1 MVVLLYPQGPAV
13 EPAKNFCMEE
23 KTVKNKKMSPLVY
36 VFSGVLA
43 TVALVLII
51 GVGIVVVQVRN
62 VSSNPTIIKIA
73 GMINVSA
80 AQVNGKDISYQDY
93 IGDVQ
98 TLKRFYSSQ
107 GAQFPPVSDQDISDM
122 TISRLVANTLIAEL
136 SKKYNVE
143 VTDADLEA
151 KKQELLA
158 SFEDQAQV
166 DAELQAN
173 YGWNFDTYL
182 QKVIRP
188 LILEQKLQE
197 AFSSSTDSAFA
208 NFEQEEVRA
217 RHILFVTEEGKDEE
231 AVKKDAQS
239 VLERLKKGEEFEK
252 LAAEFGSDGTKDV
265 GGDLGWFP
273 KNAMVKEFADAA
285 FALEK
290 RQLSDLVKSEF
301 GYHIIRVD
309 DKRTGKDFISFM
321 DNQIATADIDIF
333 LDIHN
338 PFDKLPATPS
348 VTQ

>member
-13 EPAKNFCMEE
+13 EPVKNFCMEE
-23 KTVKNKKMSPLVY
+23 EKIAKKKKMSPLVY
-36 VFSGVLA
+36 VLLGVVA
-43 TVALVLII
+43 TVALVLIV
-51 GVGIVVVQVRN
+51 GVGIVVMQVRN
-62 VSSNPTIIKIA
+62 VSKNPTIIKVA
-73 GMINVSA
+73 QSLNVSA
-80 AQVNGKDISYQDY
+80 AEVNGEKISYTDY

-98 TLKRFYSSQ
+98 TLKRFYSAQ
-107 GAQFPPVSDQDISDM
+107 GAEFPPVSDQDISDM
-122 TISRLVANTLIAEL
+122 TISRLVANRLIAQL
-136 SKKYNVE
+136 SKKYNVV

-166 DAELQAN
+166 DAELQKN

-182 QKVIRP
+182 EKVIRP

-197 AFSSSTDSAFA
+197 AFNANTDPAFA
-208 NFEQEEVRA
+208 NFSQDEVRA
-217 RHILFVTEEGKDEE
+217 RHILFPTEEKDDAVVKKEAE
-231 AVKKDAQS
+231 AVLA
-239 VLERLKKGEEFEK
+239 RLKKGEDFEK

-265 GGDLGWFP
+265 GGDLGWFSHD
-273 KNAMVKEFADAA
+273 AMVKEFADAA
-285 FALEK
+285 FGLEK
-290 RQLSDLVKSEF
+290 GQLSDLVKSEF

-309 DKRTGKDFISFM
+309 DKRTGKDFIRFM

-338 PFDKLPATPS
+338 PFAELPATPS